1 MVVEARRPAMKKTV
15 QRLRSFG
22 EDSQAQMKREI
33 AILIAI
39 ILLTVALGFLFVR

>member
-1 MVVEARRPAMKKTV
+1 MKQTV

-22 EDSQAQMKREI
+22 EDSQAQMRSEI

-39 ILLTVALGFLFVR
+39 ILITVALGFVFVR